1 MARATFYY
9 QVKEHNDKYKQIEH
23 EILSIFDKNKGRYG
37 YRRIHIA
44 LLSKGISISANTVS
58 RLMREMGLKAK
69 GVKRHYHSYKGTVG
83 RIADNVLKRNFT
95 ADGPNQ
101 KWLTDVSQI
110 EIKGKKCY
118 LSPIVDAWTGEVI
131 SYSIFDRPNFEMIR
145 TMLDHAFTKY
155 PKLDGLIMHSD
166 QGWHYQ
172 IPRYQLILRNHHI
185 VQSMSRKGNCL
196 DNAKMENFFGL
207 MKKELLYVNDF
218 EDIESFKKELRN
230 YIQYYNNTR
239 IKLKLKM
246 SPVEYRKLHQ
256 TQQ

>member
-9 QVKEHNDKYKQIEH
+9 QVKEHNDKYKQIEQ
-23 EILSIFDKNKGRYG
+23 EILSIFDENKGRYG

-101 KWLTDVSQI
+101 KWLTEVSQI
-110 EIKGKKCY
+110 EIK
-118 LSPIVDAWTGEVI
+118 E
-131 SYSIFDRPNFEMIR
+131 
-145 TMLDHAFTKY
+145 
-155 PKLDGLIMHSD
+155 
-166 QGWHYQ
+166 
-172 IPRYQLILRNHHI
+172 LILRNHHI

-239 IKLKLKM
+239 IKLKLKNLGHI
-246 SPVEYRKLHQ
+246 K
-256 TQQ
+256 